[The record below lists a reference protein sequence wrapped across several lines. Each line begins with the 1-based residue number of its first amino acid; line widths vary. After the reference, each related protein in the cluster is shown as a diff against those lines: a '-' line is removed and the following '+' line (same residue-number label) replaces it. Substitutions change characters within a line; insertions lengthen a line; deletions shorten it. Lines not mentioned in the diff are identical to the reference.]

1 MRMEPEKCLEIMFHC
16 YAQVE
21 PTVAHLFQGKLITF
35 FFKLKRRYTSL
46 NHLAQAARAVLQNP
60 QQIVQMVEDLN
71 RVDFKSIQEQAAWV
85 CQCENGSVERL
96 EKDFKQTLQQQSS
109 LQDWAMWL
117 ESVIDQ
123 VRCSSC
129 ISI

>member
-1 MRMEPEKCLEIMFHC
+1 M
-16 YAQVE
+16 
-21 PTVAHLFQGKLITF
+21 
-35 FFKLKRRYTSL
+35 

-129 ISI
+129 IFK